1 MKTRSIESKHNPK
14 LKELR
19 RALTHPAHRPGDLA
33 GIEGPNLVEEAVRAG
48 VPVES
53 IFFASGQERFVERL
67 KLRPETEV
75 LQLDPALLA
84 SVLTTE
90 APQPVAALVRP
101 QAFAWADLLPKGQ
114 TPLLIVLAGLQ
125 DPGNLGTILRS
136 AEAFGATGVVALPGT
151 VSPWNPKAIRASAGS
166 FFRLPFLASSVD
178 ECFARLAE
186 AEVRVWTTAVRKAKA
201 ASEADLARASA
212 ILIGNEGNGVPQEI
226 AARADRALT
235 IPCPGPVESL
245 NAAVASSILLY
256 EASRQRVASGN
267 AAGKKKGAE

>member
-67 KLRPETEV
+67 KLAEETEI

-101 QAFAWADLLPKGQ
+101 RPFAWDDLLPKGK
-114 TPLLIVLAGLQ
+114 TPLLIVLAGVQ
-125 DPGNLGTILRS
+125 DPGNLGSILRS

-151 VSPWNPKAIRASAGS
+151 VSPWNPKSIRASAGS

-212 ILIGNEGNGVPQEI
+212 ILIGNEGNGVPKEI

-245 NAAVASSILLY
+245 NAAVATSILLY
-256 EASRQRVASGN
+256 EASRQRALGSP
-267 AAGKKKGAE
+267 AGKKKGAE